1 APGRRSPPASL
12 PGRSRRRARA
22 EARRR
27 TCWPP
32 VATATIRRASAFL
45 LPHGSRGRSRR
56 AWRIVHAPE
65 LAVPR
70 LAAGALYRGHR
81 PAALGRADLAVGP
94 HEHRPGATAER
105 WGDVCPRGRRKQ
117 THPEEEEER
126 RPEQP
131 SRPSHP
137 PLSVLHGWGRG
148 PCTSPVESGCA

>member
-1 APGRRSPPASL
+1 MVLIATGAQHV
-12 PGRSRRRARA
+12 RSRSEMARI

-32 VATATIRRASAFL
+32 VAIGTICRTSAFL

-56 AWRIVHAPE
+56 ALRIGHAPD
-65 LAVPR
+65 LAVPP

-105 WGDVCPRGRRKQ
+105 WGDVRPRGQREQ
-117 THPEEEEER
+117 TGPKEEER
-126 RPEQP
+126 RPGQP
-131 SRPSHP
+131 P
-137 PLSVLHGWGRG
+137 
-148 PCTSPVESGCA
+148 

>member
-1 APGRRSPPASL
+1 M
-12 PGRSRRRARA
+12 ARA

-27 TCWPP
+27 TRWPP
-32 VATATIRRASAFL
+32 VATGTIRRAAALL
-45 LPHGSRGRSRR
+45 LPAGSRGRSGR
-56 AWRIVHAPE
+56 ALRIVHAPD
-65 LAVPR
+65 LAVPP

-117 THPEEEEER
+117 THPEEEEEER
-126 RPEQP
+126 RPGQP
-131 SRPSHP
+131 SRFSHT

-148 PCTSPVESGCA
+148 RCIRPVEIGCA